1 MHPDPPIPMP
11 GGEKRKGIFF
21 ARLLLGLLGIAALL
35 LGILQGSYQD
45 TLSKAVRI
53 CLECVGIG

>member
-1 MHPDPPIPMP
+1 MP